1 MKQYKIEIYCGEDF
15 ADKGIEVINYIEKM
29 LTKKYGED
37 AEWIAF
43 GNYIYNVATK
53 VKTEIDKIPYQEFN
67 KLKTQVTRLQSKV
80 DKLEYKV
87 NKKDV

>member
-1 MKQYKIEIYCGEDF
+1 MRQYKIEIYCGEEF

-29 LTKKYGED
+29 LKKKYGED

-43 GNYIYNVATK
+43 GNYIYNVTTK
-53 VKTEIDKIPYQEFN
+53 VKSEIDQVPYREFN